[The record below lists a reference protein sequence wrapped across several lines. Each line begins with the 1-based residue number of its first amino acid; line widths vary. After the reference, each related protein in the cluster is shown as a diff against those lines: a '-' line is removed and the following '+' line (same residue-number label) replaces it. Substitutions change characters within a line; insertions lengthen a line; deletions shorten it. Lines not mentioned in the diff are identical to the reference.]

1 MRVVN
6 AEAVVVGN
14 PLWASVL
21 VNEPI
26 ERAWAERALR
36 FTEPSPSTRT
46 TIVLR
51 DRDSPSGFSSART
64 EAKALTNTSA
74 RQRSLGPMTGKIGD
88 TVSQT
93 PSSSERIDDVD
104 VSLEMQGSFL
114 EYAYSV
120 IYSRA
125 LPDARDGLK
134 PVQRRIIYQMA
145 EMGLRP
151 EKGYVK
157 SARVVGEVMGKLH
170 PHGDSAI
177 YDALVRLAQ
186 SFSLRVP
193 FVDGHGNFGSLDDGP
208 AASRYTEAKLR
219 PEAIAMTDSL
229 DEDVVDFVPNYDG
242 QLLQPDVLPAAF
254 PNLLVNGAAGI
265 AVGMATNMAPHNL
278 VEVVEATRHLLA
290 HPDAT
295 LDDLMAFIPGPDLP
309 SGGIIVGL
317 EGIRDAY
324 LTGKG
329 AFRTRA
335 RSTIEQVSARKTGIV
350 VTELPYL
357 VGPERII
364 ERIKDGVTKKK
375 ITGISNVVDLT
386 DRKNGLRLV
395 IEVKT
400 GFSPEAVLDQLY
412 RQTPLEDGFSINNV
426 ALVAGKPETLGLVD
440 MLRVYIAHRLQVV
453 TRRSRYRLDRKTERL
468 HLVEGLIRAIVDID
482 AVIRVIRASDDAA
495 SARTELQSTF
505 ALSELQADYILE
517 LRLRRLTKFSRIEL
531 ESERDSLITDID
543 ALTTLLSS
551 EDSLRTVVSEELADV
566 ASKYGTPRRTT
577 LLDGEDVPVVGAI
590 ASLGLEVEDEPCSV
604 VLTATGKLLRT
615 PATSEFSAVAK
626 RVKHDVVRSVVRTT
640 TRGDVG
646 AITSN
651 GRFIRFTPVALP
663 SSDGA
668 IGYATG
674 SKATDYVV
682 GLASGERI
690 VTIVPLSD
698 VPIALGTRRGTVK
711 RVDPSTFPA
720 RADFSIINL
729 DDGDDIVGADLAPDG
744 HELVFV
750 TLDTQLLH
758 FPAATVRPQGVGAA
772 GVAGIKLTA
781 NDLVVSFASVSADA
795 NAHVVTITSAGAT
808 LTGADPGRA
817 KVTLLT
823 EYPGKG
829 RATGGVRSHTLL
841 KGEVGLAL
849 AFVGPEPR
857 GCATDG
863 TARELPTEFG
873 KRDGS
878 GSPLTDVVSFIGT
891 RLR

>member
-1 MRVVN
+1 
-6 AEAVVVGN
+6 
-14 PLWASVL
+14 
-21 VNEPI
+21 
-26 ERAWAERALR
+26 
-36 FTEPSPSTRT
+36 
-46 TIVLR
+46 
-51 DRDSPSGFSSART
+51 
-64 EAKALTNTSA
+64 
-74 RQRSLGPMTGKIGD
+74 
-88 TVSQT
+88 
-93 PSSSERIDDVD
+93 
-104 VSLEMQGSFL
+104 MQGSFL

-278 VEVVEATRHLLA
+278 GEVVEAARHLLA

-295 LDDLMAFIPGPDLP
+295 LDDLMKFVPGPDLP
-309 SGGIIVGL
+309 SGGIVVGL
-317 EGIRDAY
+317 DGIRDAY
-324 LTGKG
+324 ATGKG
-329 AFRTRA
+329 TFRTRA

-412 RQTPLEDGFSINNV
+412 RLTPLEDGFSINNV
-426 ALVAGKPETLGLVD
+426 ALVGGKPETLGLVE
-440 MLRVYIAHRLQVV
+440 MLRVYIEHRLQVV

-468 HLVEGLIRAIVDID
+468 HLVEGLLRAIVDID
-482 AVIRVIRASDDAA
+482 EVIQVIRASDDAET
-495 SARTELQSTF
+495 ARTKLQTVF
-505 ALSELQADYILE
+505 DLSELQADYILE

-531 ESERDSLITDID
+531 ESERDTLTTDIA

-551 EDSLRTVVSEELADV
+551 EASLRTLVSDELADI
-566 ASKYGTPRRTT
+566 AAKYGTPRRTT

-590 ASLGLEVEDEPCSV
+590 ASQGLEVEDEPCTV
-604 VLTATGKLLRT
+604 ILTATGKLLRSSDT
-615 PATSEFSAVAK
+615 AEFADTAK
-626 RVKHDVVRSVVRTT
+626 RVKHDVVRAVVRAS

-646 AITSN
+646 AITTA

-663 SSDGA
+663 SSAGA
-668 IGYATG
+668 PAFAAG
-674 SKATDYVV
+674 SKANDYVI
-682 GLASGERI
+682 GLAPGES
-690 VTIVPLSD
+690 VLTIVPAAGAPL
-698 VPIALGTRRGTVK
+698 ALGTRRGIVK
-711 RVDPSTFPA
+711 RVDPATFPA
-720 RADFSIINL
+720 KNEFSIINL
-729 DDGDDIVGADLAPDG
+729 DDGDHLVGADTAPDG

-750 TLDTQLLH
+750 TAETQLLH
-758 FPAATVRPQGVGAA
+758 FPAASVRPQGVGAA
-772 GVAGIKLTA
+772 GVAGIKLADTDA
-781 NDLVVSFASVSADA
+781 VIAFTSVSPDA
-795 NAHVVTITSAGAT
+795 NAQVVTVTTAGAT

-817 KVTLLT
+817 KVTPLS

-829 RATGGVRSHTLL
+829 RATGGVRSHGLL
-841 KGEVGLAL
+841 KGEVGLSI
-849 AFVGPEPR
+849 AFVGPDPR
-857 GCATDG
+857 ACASDG
-863 TARELPTEFG
+863 AARDLPTEPG

-878 GSPLTDVVSFIGT
+878 GTPLTDVVSVVGT

>member
-1 MRVVN
+1 
-6 AEAVVVGN
+6 
-14 PLWASVL
+14 
-21 VNEPI
+21 
-26 ERAWAERALR
+26 
-36 FTEPSPSTRT
+36 
-46 TIVLR
+46 
-51 DRDSPSGFSSART
+51 
-64 EAKALTNTSA
+64 
-74 RQRSLGPMTGKIGD
+74 MTGKVADI
-88 TVSQT
+88 VSET
-93 PSSSERIDDVD
+93 PSTSERIDDVD
-104 VSLEMQGSFL
+104 LSHEMQGSFL

-208 AASRYTEAKLR
+208 AASRYTEARLR

-278 VEVVEATRHLLA
+278 VEVVEAARHLLA

-295 LDDLMAFIPGPDLP
+295 LDDLMAIIPGPDLP

-317 EGIRDAY
+317 DGIRDAY
-324 LTGKG
+324 ATGKG
-329 AFRTRA
+329 TFRTRA

-357 VGPERII
+357 VGPERVI

-412 RQTPLEDGFSINNV
+412 RLTPLEDGFSINNV
-426 ALVAGKPETLGLVD
+426 ALVEGKPLTLGLRD
-440 MLRVYIAHRLQVV
+440 MLQVYITHRIQVV
-453 TRRSRYRLDRKTERL
+453 TRRSRFRLDRKTERL
-468 HLVEGLIRAIVDID
+468 HLVEGLLRAIVDID
-482 AVIRVIRASDDAA
+482 EVIQVIRASDDADA
-495 SARTELQSTF
+495 ARTKLQSVFDLT
-505 ALSELQADYILE
+505 EIQADYILE
-517 LRLRRLTKFSRIEL
+517 LRLRRLTKFSRLDL
-531 ESERDSLITDID
+531 ETERDTLTTDIA

-551 EDSLRTVVSEELADV
+551 ESSLRTVVSDELADV
-566 ASKYGTPRRTT
+566 AAKYGTPRRTT
-577 LLDGEDVPVVGAI
+577 LLDADDAPVVGAI
-590 ASLGLEVEDEPCSV
+590 ASQGLEVEDEPCTV
-604 VLTATGKLLRT
+604 IFTATGKLLRT
-615 PATSEFSAVAK
+615 TSTDEFAVSPK
-626 RVKHDVVRSVVRTT
+626 RVKHDVVRAAVRSS
-640 TRGDVG
+640 TRGEIG
-646 AITSN
+646 AITN
-651 GRFIRFTPVALP
+651 RGRLVRFSPVALP
-663 SSDGA
+663 SSTGA
-668 IGYATG
+668 IGYASG
-674 SKATDYVV
+674 SKATDYVI
-682 GLASGERI
+682 GLTPGENV
-690 VTIVPLSD
+690 VTIVDISGTPL
-698 VPIALGTRRGTVK
+698 VLGTRRGTVK
-711 RVDPSTFPA
+711 RVDPATFPA
-720 RADFSIINL
+720 RSDFSIINL
-729 DDGDDIVGADLAPDG
+729 DDGDEIVGAGAGPDG

-750 TLDTQLLH
+750 TRQTQLLH

-772 GVAGIKLTA
+772 GVAGIKLS
-781 NDLVVSFASVSADA
+781 DGDDVVTFASVDP
-795 NAHVVTITSAGAT
+795 NTDVQVVTVTSAGAT

-817 KVTLLT
+817 KLT
-823 EYPGKG
+823 ALSDFPGKG

-841 KGEVGLAL
+841 KGEVGLSMAY
-849 AFVGPEPR
+849 VGLDPR
-857 GCATDG
+857 GSATDG
-863 TARELPTEFG
+863 SARELPSELG
-873 KRDGS
+873 KRDGT
-878 GSPLTDVVSFIGT
+878 GVALTDVVSVIGT

>member
-1 MRVVN
+1 
-6 AEAVVVGN
+6 
-14 PLWASVL
+14 
-21 VNEPI
+21 
-26 ERAWAERALR
+26 
-36 FTEPSPSTRT
+36 
-46 TIVLR
+46 
-51 DRDSPSGFSSART
+51 
-64 EAKALTNTSA
+64 
-74 RQRSLGPMTGKIGD
+74 
-88 TVSQT
+88 
-93 PSSSERIDDVD
+93 
-104 VSLEMQGSFL
+104 MQGSFL

-254 PNLLVNGAAGI
+254 PNLLVNGASGI

-278 VEVVEATRHLLA
+278 GEVIAAARHLLA

-295 LDDLMAFIPGPDLP
+295 LDDIMAFVPGPDLP
-309 SGGIIVGL
+309 SGGIVVGL

-324 LTGKG
+324 ETGKG
-329 AFRTRA
+329 TFRTRA

-357 VGPERII
+357 VGPERVI

-375 ITGISNVVDLT
+375 ITGISNVTDLT

-412 RQTPLEDGFSINNV
+412 RLTPLEDGFSINNV
-426 ALVAGKPETLGLVD
+426 ALVNGKPETLGLLD
-440 MLRVYIAHRLQVV
+440 MLRVYIDHRLQVV
-453 TRRSRYRLDRKTERL
+453 TRRSRFRLDRKTERL
-468 HLVEGLIRAIVDID
+468 HLVEGLLRAIVDID
-482 AVIRVIRASDDAA
+482 EVIQVIRASDDAET
-495 SARTELQSTF
+495 ARTKLQSVF
-505 ALSELQADYILE
+505 DLSELQADYILE
-517 LRLRRLTKFSRIEL
+517 LRLRRLTKFSTIEL
-531 ESERDSLITDID
+531 ETERAALEADI
-543 ALTTLLSS
+543 ASLTTLLSS
-551 EDSLRTVVSEELADV
+551 EASLRTLVSDELAEV
-566 ASKYGTPRRTT
+566 AEKYGTPRRTT
-577 LLDGEDVPVVGAI
+577 LLDGDDLPVVGAI
-590 ASLGLEVEDEPCSV
+590 ASQGLEVEDEPCTV
-604 VLTATGKLLRT
+604 ILTATGKLLRSSDT
-615 PATSEFSAVAK
+615 AEFSATTK
-626 RVKHDVVRSVVRTT
+626 RVKHDVVRAVVRAT
-640 TRGDVG
+640 TRGEVG
-646 AITSN
+646 AITN
-651 GRFIRFTPVALP
+651 LGRCIRFTPVALP
-663 SSDGA
+663 SSAGSPSF
-668 IGYATG
+668 ATG
-674 SKATDYVV
+674 SKANDYVL
-682 GLASGERI
+682 GLGAGESVI
-690 VTIVPLSD
+690 TIVPLSD
-698 VPIALGTRRGTVK
+698 TPLALGTRKGTVK
-711 RVDPSTFPA
+711 RVDTTSFPT

-729 DDGDDIVGADLAPDG
+729 DDGDVVVGADVAPDG
-744 HELVFV
+744 NELVFV
-750 TLDTQLLH
+750 TVDTQLLH
-758 FPAATVRPQGVGAA
+758 FPAASVRPQGVGAA
-772 GVAGIKLTA
+772 GVAGIKLSD
-781 NDLVVSFASVSADA
+781 NDVVVSFASVDPNADP
-795 NAHVVTITSAGAT
+795 HVVTVTTAGAT

-817 KVTLLT
+817 KVTPLT

-841 KGEVGLAL
+841 KGEVGLSL

-857 GCATDG
+857 ACASDG
-863 TARELPTEFG
+863 SPRELPTDLG

-878 GSPLTDVVSFIGT
+878 GTPLTDVVSVIGT

>member
-1 MRVVN
+1 
-6 AEAVVVGN
+6 
-14 PLWASVL
+14 
-21 VNEPI
+21 
-26 ERAWAERALR
+26 
-36 FTEPSPSTRT
+36 
-46 TIVLR
+46 
-51 DRDSPSGFSSART
+51 
-64 EAKALTNTSA
+64 
-74 RQRSLGPMTGKIGD
+74 
-88 TVSQT
+88 
-93 PSSSERIDDVD
+93 
-104 VSLEMQGSFL
+104 MQGSFL

-254 PNLLVNGAAGI
+254 PNLLVNGASGI

-278 VEVVEATRHLLA
+278 GEVIAAARHLLA
-290 HPDAT
+290 HPDST
-295 LDDLMAFIPGPDLP
+295 LDDMMAFVPGPDLP
-309 SGGIIVGL
+309 SGGIVVGL
-317 EGIRDAY
+317 EGIREAY
-324 LTGKG
+324 ETGKG
-329 AFRTRA
+329 TFRTRA

-357 VGPERII
+357 VGPERVI

-375 ITGISNVVDLT
+375 ITGISNVTDLT

-412 RQTPLEDGFSINNV
+412 RLTPLEDGFSINNV
-426 ALVAGKPETLGLVD
+426 ALVNGKPETLGLLD
-440 MLRVYIAHRLQVV
+440 MLRVYIDHRLQVV
-453 TRRSRYRLDRKTERL
+453 TRRSRFRLDRKTERL
-468 HLVEGLIRAIVDID
+468 HLVEGLLRAIVDID
-482 AVIRVIRASDDAA
+482 EVIQVIRASDDAET
-495 SARTELQSTF
+495 ARTKLQSVF
-505 ALSELQADYILE
+505 DLSELQADYILE
-517 LRLRRLTKFSRIEL
+517 LRLRRLTKFSTIEL
-531 ESERDSLITDID
+531 ETERAALEADI
-543 ALTTLLSS
+543 ASLTTLLSS
-551 EDSLRTVVSEELADV
+551 EASLRTLVSDELAEV
-566 ASKYGTPRRTT
+566 AEKYGTPRRTT
-577 LLDGEDVPVVGAI
+577 LLDGDDLPVVGAI
-590 ASLGLEVEDEPCSV
+590 ASQGLEVEDEPCTV
-604 VLTATGKLLRT
+604 ILTATGKLLRSADT
-615 PATSEFSAVAK
+615 AEFSTTTK
-626 RVKHDVVRSVVRTT
+626 RVKHDVVRAVVRAS
-640 TRGDVG
+640 TRGEVG
-646 AITSN
+646 AITN
-651 GRFIRFTPVALP
+651 LGRCIRFTPVALP
-663 SSDGA
+663 SSAGSPSFA
-668 IGYATG
+668 NG
-674 SKATDYVV
+674 SKANDYVL
-682 GLASGERI
+682 GLGAGESVI
-690 VTIVPLSD
+690 SIVPLSD
-698 VPIALGTRRGTVK
+698 TPLALGTRKGTVK
-711 RVDPSTFPA
+711 RVDSTSFPT
-720 RADFSIINL
+720 RSDFSIINL
-729 DDGDDIVGADLAPDG
+729 DDGDVVVGADVAPDG
-744 HELVFV
+744 NELVFV
-750 TLDTQLLH
+750 TVDTQLLH
-758 FPAATVRPQGVGAA
+758 FPAASVRPQGVGAA
-772 GVAGIKLTA
+772 GVAGIKLSD
-781 NDLVVSFASVSADA
+781 NDVVVSFASVDPNADP
-795 NAHVVTITSAGAT
+795 HVVTVTTAGAT

-817 KVTLLT
+817 KVTPLT

-841 KGEVGLAL
+841 KGEVGLSL

-857 GCATDG
+857 ACASDG
-863 TARELPTEFG
+863 SPRELPTDLG

-878 GSPLTDVVSFIGT
+878 GTPLTDVVSVIGT

>member
-1 MRVVN
+1 M
-6 AEAVVVGN
+6 GG
-14 PLWASVL
+14 
-21 VNEPI
+21 I
-26 ERAWAERALR
+26 
-36 FTEPSPSTRT
+36 
-46 TIVLR
+46 
-51 DRDSPSGFSSART
+51 
-64 EAKALTNTSA
+64 
-74 RQRSLGPMTGKIGD
+74 TGKVRVI
-88 TVSQT
+88 VSEI
-93 PSSSERIDDVD
+93 PSISERIDDVD
-104 VSLEMQGSFL
+104 LSHEMQGSFL

-151 EKGYVK
+151 DKGYVK

-278 VEVVEATRHLLA
+278 VEVIDAARHLLA
-290 HPDAT
+290 HPDAS
-295 LDDLMAFIPGPDLP
+295 LDDLMTFIPGPDLP

-317 EGIRDAY
+317 DGIRDAY
-324 LTGKG
+324 SSGKG
-329 AFRTRA
+329 TFRTRA

-357 VGPERII
+357 VGPERVI

-412 RQTPLEDGFSINNV
+412 RLTPLEDGFSINNV
-426 ALVAGKPETLGLVD
+426 ALVDGKPLTLGLVE

-453 TRRSRYRLDRKTERL
+453 TRRSRFRLDRKTERL
-468 HLVEGLIRAIVDID
+468 HLVDGLLRAIVDID
-482 AVIRVIRASDDAA
+482 SVIAVIRASDDADAARA
-495 SARTELQSTF
+495 SLQNTFDLTEI
-505 ALSELQADYILE
+505 QADYILE
-517 LRLRRLTKFSRIEL
+517 LRLRRLTKFSRLDL
-531 ESERDSLITDID
+531 ETEREALVVDIA

-551 EDSLRTVVSEELADV
+551 EGSLRTLVSDELADV
-566 ASKYGTPRRTT
+566 ATKYGTPRRTT
-577 LLDGEDVPVVGAI
+577 LLDGDDVPVVGAI
-590 ASLGLEVEDEPCSV
+590 ASQGLEVEDTPCTV
-604 VLTATGKLLRT
+604 ILTATGKLLRT
-615 PATSEFSAVAK
+615 TVTAEFSPATK
-626 RVKHDVVRSVVRTT
+626 RVKHDVVRAAVRSSTRGELGAIT
-640 TRGDVG
+640 TRG
-646 AITSN
+646 
-651 GRFIRFTPVALP
+651 RLIRFSPVALP
-663 SSDGA
+663 SSSGTVGFA
-668 IGYATG
+668 SG
-674 SKATDYVV
+674 SVATDYIL
-682 GLASGERI
+682 GLATGERI
-690 VTIVPLSD
+690 VTIVEISEVAL
-698 VPIALGTRRGTVK
+698 ALGTRRGTVK
-711 RVDPSTFPA
+711 RVDPASFPA
-720 RADFSIINL
+720 RADFAIINL
-729 DDGDDIVGADLAPDG
+729 DDNDEVVGADPAPDG
-744 HELVFV
+744 QELVFV
-750 TLDTQLLH
+750 TRQTQLLH
-758 FPAATVRPQGVGAA
+758 FAAMSVRPQGVGAA
-772 GVAGIKLTA
+772 GVAGIKLADGDT
-781 NDLVVSFASVSADA
+781 VVSFASVEPSPEVR
-795 NAHVVTITSAGAT
+795 VVTVTAAGAT

-817 KVTLLT
+817 KVTPLS
-823 EYPGKG
+823 EFPAKG
-829 RATGGVRSHTLL
+829 RATSGVRSHTLL
-841 KGEVGLAL
+841 KGEIGLSM
-849 AFVGPEPR
+849 AFVGFDPR
-857 GCATDG
+857 ASATDG
-863 TARELPTEFG
+863 TARDLPDDVG
-873 KRDGS
+873 KRDGT
-878 GSPLTDVVSFIGT
+878 GAPLPDVVSILGT

>member
-1 MRVVN
+1 MRVVS
-6 AEAVVVGN
+6 AEAVVVGK

-21 VNEPI
+21 VNDPI
-26 ERAWAERALR
+26 VRACAERALR
-36 FTEPSPSTRT
+36 FTVPSPSTSI
-46 TIVLR
+46 TIDLR
-51 DRDSPSGFSSART
+51 DGGNLSEFSSART
-64 EAKALTNTSA
+64 EAKALTKTSA
-74 RQRSLGPMTGKIGD
+74 RQRSLEPMTGKIGD

-104 VSLEMQGSFL
+104 VSHEMQGSFL

-278 VEVVEATRHLLA
+278 VEVVQATRHLLA
-290 HPDAT
+290 HPEAT

-324 LTGKG
+324 MSGKG
-329 AFRTRA
+329 TFRTRA

-453 TRRSRYRLDRKTERL
+453 TRRSRFRLDRKTERL

-505 ALSELQADYILE
+505 SLTELQADYILE

-531 ESERDSLITDID
+531 ESERDSLVTDIA
-543 ALTTLLSS
+543 ALTSLLSS
-551 EDSLRTVVSEELADV
+551 EDSLRTVVSDELADV
-566 ASKYGTPRRTT
+566 AARYGTPRRTT

-615 PATSEFSAVAK
+615 PATSEFPAVAK

-651 GRFIRFTPVALP
+651 GRFVRFTPVALP

-682 GLASGERI
+682 GLTSGEKI
-690 VTIVPLSD
+690 ITIVPLSD
-698 VPIALGTRRGTVK
+698 VPLALGTRRGTVK
-711 RVDPSTFPA
+711 RVDPSAFPA

-729 DDGDDIVGADLAPDG
+729 DDGDELVGADLAPDG

-772 GVAGIKLTA
+772 GVAGIKLTDS
-781 NDLVVSFASVSADA
+781 DLVVSFASVAADS
-795 NAHVVTITSAGAT
+795 NPHVVTITSAGAT

-817 KVTLLT
+817 KVTPLAD
-823 EYPGKG
+823 YPGKG

-857 GCATDG
+857 ACASDG
-863 TARELPTEFG
+863 TARELPSELG

>member
-1 MRVVN
+1 MD
-6 AEAVVVGN
+6 
-14 PLWASVL
+14 
-21 VNEPI
+21 
-26 ERAWAERALR
+26 
-36 FTEPSPSTRT
+36 
-46 TIVLR
+46 IV
-51 DRDSPSGFSSART
+51 S
-64 EAKALTNTSA
+64 E
-74 RQRSLGPMTGKIGD
+74 
-88 TVSQT
+88 T
-93 PSSSERIDDVD
+93 PSSERIDDVD
-104 VSLEMQGSFL
+104 LSHEMQGSFL

-219 PEAIAMTDSL
+219 PEAIAMTESL

-278 VEVVEATRHLLA
+278 VEVIDAARHLLA

-309 SGGIIVGL
+309 SGGIVVGL
-317 EGIRDAY
+317 DGIRDAY
-324 LTGKG
+324 ATGKG
-329 AFRTRA
+329 TFRTRA

-357 VGPERII
+357 VGPERVI

-412 RQTPLEDGFSINNV
+412 RLTPLEDGFSINNV
-426 ALVAGKPETLGLVD
+426 ALVDGKPLTLGLAE
-440 MLRVYIAHRLQVV
+440 MLRVYIAHRLEVV
-453 TRRSRYRLDRKTERL
+453 TRRSRFRLERKTERL
-468 HLVEGLIRAIVDID
+468 HLVEGMLRAIVDID
-482 AVIRVIRASDDAA
+482 KVIAVIRASDDADA
-495 SARTELQSTF
+495 ARISLQSEFGLTEVQ
-505 ALSELQADYILE
+505 SDYILE
-517 LRLRRLTKFSRIEL
+517 LRLRRLTKFSRLDLETEQDALRADIE
-531 ESERDSLITDID
+531 
-543 ALTTLLSS
+543 ALTTLLSRD
-551 EDSLRTVVSEELADV
+551 DSLRTLVSTELAEV
-566 ASKYGTPRRTT
+566 AAKYGTPRRTT
-577 LLDGEDVPVVGAI
+577 LLDGDDVPVVGAI
-590 ASLGLEVEDEPCSV
+590 ASQGLEVEDTPCTV
-604 VLTATGKLLRT
+604 ILTATGKLLR
-615 PATSEFSAVAK
+615 SEETAEFAPVAK
-626 RVKHDVVRSVVRTT
+626 RVKHDVVRAAVRSSTRGELGAVT
-640 TRGDVG
+640 TRG
-646 AITSN
+646 
-651 GRFIRFTPVALP
+651 RLIRFSPVALP
-663 SSDGA
+663 SSSGA
-668 IGYATG
+668 VGFSSG
-674 SKATDYVV
+674 SVATDYIL
-682 GLASGERI
+682 GLNAGERI
-690 VTIVPLSD
+690 VTIVDMTTTPL
-698 VPIALGTRRGTVK
+698 ALGTRRGTVK
-711 RVDPSTFPA
+711 RVDPASFPA
-720 RADFSIINL
+720 RADFAIINL
-729 DDGDDIVGADLAPDG
+729 DDNDEIVGADPAPDG
-744 HELVFV
+744 HELVFI
-750 TLDTQLLH
+750 TRQTQLLR
-758 FPAATVRPQGVGAA
+758 FSAAGVRPQGVGAA
-772 GVAGIKLTA
+772 GVAGIKLS
-781 NDLVVSFASVSADA
+781 DGDDVVSFASVSPVDDVR
-795 NAHVVTITSAGAT
+795 VVTVTSAGAT
-808 LTGADPGRA
+808 LTGTDPGRA
-817 KVTLLT
+817 KVTPLNN
-823 EYPGKG
+823 YPAKG

-841 KGEVGLAL
+841 KGEIGLSL
-849 AFVGPEPR
+849 AFVGSEPR
-857 GCATDG
+857 ACATDG
-863 TARELPTEFG
+863 TARDLPDDLG

-878 GSPLTDVVSFIGT
+878 GSVLSDVVSVVGT

>member
-51 DRDSPSGFSSART
+51 DCGSPSGFSSART

-309 SGGIIVGL
+309 SGGMIVGL

-426 ALVAGKPETLGLVD
+426 ALVSGKPETLGLVD

-857 GCATDG
+857 ACATDG
-863 TARELPTEFG
+863 TVRELPSEFG